1 LIIRSKVC
9 QLTITIIAT
18 VYNPLCNITH
28 VGRSLLV
35 MIRGILSLLQIY
47 RIYEW
52 YLGKQIDPSRLPNH
66 IGIIMDGNRRWA
78 DSVMVD
84 MLNGYSRGADKV
96 YEVVNWCI
104 DMGIKQITL
113 YILSTEN
120 LKRRKEDIDAV
131 LKILEDRLDS
141 LYTDSKVYA
150 KRMRIMA
157 IGRLELLPERIRY
170 LISRLEEATRA
181 HDRYYITLAVAYGGR
196 SEILESI
203 RSIAFKVKEGSLD
216 PEDIDE
222 KVIEDH
228 LYTKDLP
235 KQEPD
240 LIIRTS
246 GEVRLS
252 GFLLWQSAYSELV
265 FIDIPWPEF
274 RRIDLLRAIR
284 TYQSRRRR
292 FGL

>member
-1 LIIRSKVC
+1 MKTDISIAFS
-9 QLTITIIAT
+9 IAT
-18 VYNPLCNITH
+18 VYNLPCNITH

-35 MIRGILSLLQIY
+35 MIRGVLSLLQVY

-52 YLGKQIDPSRLPNH
+52 YLSKQIDTSRLPNH

-78 DSVMVD
+78 DSIMVD
-84 MLNGYSRGADKV
+84 KLNGYSRGADKV

-104 DMGIKQITL
+104 EMGIKQITL
-113 YILSTEN
+113 YTLSTEN
-120 LKRRKEDIDAV
+120 LKRRKEDIDAI
-131 LKILEDRLDS
+131 LNILEDRLDS
-141 LYTDSKVYA
+141 LYTDNRVYA

-157 IGRLELLPERIRY
+157 IGRLELLPECIRY
-170 LISRLEEATRA
+170 LINRLEEATRE
-181 HDRYYITLAVAYGGR
+181 HDGYYITLAVAYGGR

-203 RSIAFKVKEGSLD
+203 RSIAYKVKEGLLD

-284 TYQSRRRR
+284 TYQSRKRR

>member
-1 LIIRSKVC
+1 MKTKIC
-9 QLTITIIAT
+9 ITLLIAT

-47 RIYEW
+47 KIYEW

-104 DMGIKQITL
+104 DMDIKQITL
-113 YILSTEN
+113 YTLSTEN

-170 LISRLEEATRA
+170 LISRLEEATRE

-203 RSIAFKVKEGSLD
+203 RSIASKVKEGSLD